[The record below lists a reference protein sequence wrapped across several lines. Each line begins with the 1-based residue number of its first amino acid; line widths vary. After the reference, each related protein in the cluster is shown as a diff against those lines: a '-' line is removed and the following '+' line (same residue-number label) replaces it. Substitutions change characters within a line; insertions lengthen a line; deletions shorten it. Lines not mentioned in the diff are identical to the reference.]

1 MKNEGLLS
9 QGLVS
14 TLQRQFLSMT
24 LLFSSTFLSVNSSI
38 VTRLLIFYFLICLF

>member
-1 MKNEGLLS
+1 MKNEGLLP

-14 TLQRQFLSMT
+14 PLQRRFLSMT
-24 LLFSSTFLSVNSSI
+24 LLFSSMFLSVNSSI